1 MGEGWE
7 NLNFGEFVFLSWL
20 VFWFFHI
27 LGRSPERCLS
37 GLWCCLKTIS
47 SMKIFDIFGSS
58 QIRPSSYLFYVTH
71 VSLRGGE
78 VDVNKKQ
85 HHRFVP
91 DICHFDLY
99 IFAVNYLWRIS
110 VSDSFSFFP
119 FLAHHT
125 GWCATLF
132 SFPSLRSV
140 TTSLSL
146 PASHSLSRLSCLSA
160 SLVFTLMVSISFSLC
175 LHQQTTRPTFFAR
188 KFEASVNQ
196 EIVNQLDA
204 FLFGSMPQGTLGLKA
219 YWENVF
225 DEADGIHSLSDA
237 HLTYYHAFRPIGSGT
252 YCQLVTGWHQWQ
264 QLQVSTLYFMF
275 HWSAVCV

>member
-1 MGEGWE
+1 M
-7 NLNFGEFVFLSWL
+7 
-20 VFWFFHI
+20 
-27 LGRSPERCLS
+27 
-37 GLWCCLKTIS
+37 
-47 SMKIFDIFGSS
+47 
-58 QIRPSSYLFYVTH
+58 
-71 VSLRGGE
+71 
-78 VDVNKKQ
+78 
-85 HHRFVP
+85 P
-91 DICHFDLY
+91 DICHFDFY
-99 IFAVNYLWRIS
+99 IFAVNYLRRIS

-125 GWCATLF
+125 VWCATLF

-160 SLVFTLMVSISFSLC
+160 SLVFTLMVSISFSLCLC

-237 HLTYYHAFRPIGSGT
+237 HLTYYHAFARLGLARTANSLQGDTSDNSCRSVRYILCFIEVLFVFRPVFLMEGQCPAEFSLSPLTSDFLGLLKTLSLHRCVWLNSSLALQGKIWGT
-252 YCQLVTGWHQWQ
+252 L
-264 QLQVSTLYFMF
+264 L
-275 HWSAVCV
+275 